1 MLLIMFFI
9 IVLNIVAIA
18 LTYYCLSEMESK
30 EKLIFIAAGVTII
43 YLLTSFVYWISTK
56 NVSVKAV
63 SDMGKNLITLLFVP
77 INGIVILPILA
88 KSYTKYRIGMLGTD
102 NFKNRALIL
111 GMILAILLI
120 IECVYFKD
128 IQNNVV
134 VMIEKNQKQ
143 QMEKEKGMPSISG
156 NILHVEANQD
166 SNTILNEER
175 NNTITNEMENG
186 LQANEILNETENKV
200 ANELTTNEISNNV
213 KID

>member
-18 LTYYCLSEMESK
+18 LTFYCLSELESK
-30 EKLIFIAAGVTII
+30 EKLIFIAIGVTII
-43 YLLTSFVYWISTK
+43 YLLTSFVYWVSTK
-56 NVSVKAV
+56 DISVKAV

-88 KSYTKYRIGMLGTD
+88 KSYTKYKIGMLGTD

-111 GMILAILLI
+111 GMLLAILLI

-128 IQNNVV
+128 IQKSVV

-143 QMEKEKGMPSISG
+143 QMEKENGMPSISG
-156 NILHVEANQD
+156 NILNIEANQD
-166 SNTILNEER
+166 SNTILNEME
-175 NNTITNEMENG
+175 NDVLTNSENYNEQTNQSSNEIVNQISNEMN
-186 LQANEILNETENKV
+186 
-200 ANELTTNEISNNV
+200 NNV